1 MDDRRSSS
9 GRAKVVNQDRAFK
22 TIAIGLGS
30 VALLATPAGAIMGDR
45 TPLPT
50 PDSRLPTPH
59 LAQNFTCPATLEPLT
74 TAMLRDLP
82 GYINRS
88 TSRLVLRKTAPT
100 YAIIA
105 SQPDFMPLPTDAS
118 EDQSL
123 PDDNLHQIFFTV
135 LERQYV
141 GKGVVEFQQF
151 HWLFLVRT
159 TGGWR
164 LALLFSQIG
173 SYPVDRQPNTPP
185 RESSQSATADA
196 IRLWLRNCEAGSV
209 KV

>member
-1 MDDRRSSS
+1 MRDEET
-9 GRAKVVNQDRAFK
+9 VVNQKRMFGQ
-22 TIAIGLGS
+22 IAIGLGI
-30 VALLATPAGAIMGDR
+30 AGLLTAPATASMGDR
-45 TPLPT
+45 VPLPT
-50 PDSRLPTPH
+50 PHSPLPTLPKPP
-59 LAQNFTCPATLEPLT
+59 LARNFTCPATVEPLA

-82 GYINRS
+82 GYLNRS
-88 TSRLVLRKTAPT
+88 TLRLVPRRAAPT
-100 YAIIA
+100 YAVIA

-123 PDDNLHQIFFTV
+123 PDANLHQIFFTV
-135 LERQYV
+135 LERQYI

-151 HWLFLVRT
+151 HWLFLART

-173 SYPVDRQPNTPP
+173 GYPVDRQPLTPP
-185 RESSQSATADA
+185 RESSQSVTADA
-196 IRLWLRNCEAGSV
+196 IRSWLRNCEAGSI

>member
-1 MDDRRSSS
+1 M
-9 GRAKVVNQDRAFK
+9 NQNRTFE

-30 VALLATPAGAIMGDR
+30 IALFGLGSIALLATPAEATISDH
-45 TPLPT
+45 TPHPT
-50 PDSRLPTPH
+50 PYSPLPTPH

-88 TSRLVLRKTAPT
+88 TVRLVPRKTAPT
-100 YAIIA
+100 YAVIA
-105 SQPDFMPLPTDAS
+105 SQPDFTPLPTDAS

-123 PDDNLHQIFFTV
+123 PDANLHQIFFTV
-135 LERQYV
+135 LERQYI
-141 GKGVVEFQQF
+141 GKGVAEFQQF
-151 HWLFLVRT
+151 HWLFLART

-173 SYPVDRQPNTPP
+173 GYPVDRQPITPP
-185 RESSQSATADA
+185 RESSQSVTADA
-196 IRLWLRNCEAGSV
+196 IRSWLRNCEAGSI